1 MEMKDDVTKR
11 DPRILTF
18 EEVEHVSGSGFAE
31 DYARWWQQIM
41 NASATSLATQ
51 IGRGQVN

>member
-1 MEMKDDVTKR
+1 MKDDVTKR

-18 EEVEHVSGSGFAE
+18 EEVEHVSGSGFGE